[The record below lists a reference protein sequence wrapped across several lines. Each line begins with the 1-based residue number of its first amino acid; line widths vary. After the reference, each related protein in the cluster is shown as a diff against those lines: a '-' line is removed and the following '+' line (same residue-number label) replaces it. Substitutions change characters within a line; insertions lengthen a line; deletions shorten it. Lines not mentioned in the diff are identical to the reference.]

1 MARFYPRGAY
11 NFRMPNPKIFWFAMA
26 FSTVIYA
33 VVLYTVAPVPPR
45 PFQESLR
52 STFTLVLYGVAF
64 ITFIAAL
71 LMPGRLPVN
80 PPHKKMIVAMAMF
93 EACAI
98 HGLMAAFMQQ
108 DWRLY
113 VLTWIAAL
121 IGFVREFPRD
131 EVTSPL
137 L

>member
-1 MARFYPRGAY
+1 MSQQR
-11 NFRMPNPKIFWFAMA
+11 IIWFAIV

-33 VVLYTVAPVPPR
+33 VIAYVMAPVPPR

-52 STFTLVLYGVAF
+52 SAITLLMYAAAF
-64 ITFIAAL
+64 IDFIAAL
-71 LMPGRLPVN
+71 LMPGRLPQN
-80 PPHKKMIVAMAMF
+80 PPHKKMILAMAMF
-93 EACAI
+93 ESCAI
-98 HGLMAAFMQQ
+98 LGLLAAFLQQ

-113 VLTWIAAL
+113 VPAWIAAL

>member
-1 MARFYPRGAY
+1 
-11 NFRMPNPKIFWFAMA
+11 MPNPKIFWFAMV

-33 VVLYTVAPVPPR
+33 VMVYMIAPVPPR

-52 STFTLVLYGVAF
+52 STITLVLYGAAF
-64 ITFIAAL
+64 LDFIAAL
-71 LMPGRLPVN
+71 LMPGRLPQN
-80 PPHKKMIVAMAMF
+80 PPHKKMVLAMAMF
-93 EACAI
+93 ESCAI
-98 HGLMAAFMQQ
+98 LGLVAAFMQQ

-113 VLTWIAAL
+113 VPTWIATL